1 MTTPPPHEDR
11 HDDPRDDPRD
21 ERHDDLRDDRH
32 DAPRDGSR
40 QDPVAPPPKPRHPL
54 RHRSFRL
61 LFFGRTLSALG
72 DAVVPAALAIA
83 ISRAT
88 GSASALAVV
97 LGCAMVPR
105 LLLLPVGGVIADR
118 FDARKVALTTDLV
131 RCAAQIF
138 VGLELVGG
146 DPSILVLAVAETVG
160 GAASAFAIPTSA
172 PLVAGTVEEDGLLG
186 ANSLMASAASAT
198 RLGGPALAGL
208 LIFTAGPGWA
218 FLLDAA
224 SFAASAALLTLV
236 RVRRTPIPRRSMR
249 ADLVQ
254 GWTEVRARDWYW
266 TSLIAHAVWN
276 GAAAVLATLGPLIAH
291 HRRGGDG
298 MWVLM
303 LEAGS
308 VGLLTGSLLASRAR
322 LRRPVLTGNLALTSY
337 ALPLV
342 LLAADAPAV
351 PLIVSYGLALGALG
365 FFNPVWESYV
375 FSSVPAGVLARV
387 TSYDWL
393 LSLGAMPVGYALAPL
408 ACDAFG
414 PAVPLYVAAALVAA
428 LCLGTAAVPGVRHAT
443 TVTDAPRERAPVTV

>member
-1 MTTPPPHEDR
+1 MTTTPPPGTTPGPAAGKR
-11 HDDPRDDPRD
+11 
-21 ERHDDLRDDRH
+21 
-32 DAPRDGSR
+32 
-40 QDPVAPPPKPRHPL
+40 RHPL
-54 RHRSFRL
+54 RQRPFRL
-61 LFFGRTLSALG
+61 LFVGRTLSALG

-83 ISRAT
+83 IADAT

-118 FDARKVALTTDLV
+118 FDARKVALVTDLV
-131 RCAAQIF
+131 RCVTQVF
-138 VGLELVGG
+138 VGLELIGS
-146 DPSILVLAVAETVG
+146 DPSILLLALAETVG
-160 GAASAFAIPTSA
+160 GTASAFSIPTAA
-172 PLVAGTVEEDGLLG
+172 PLVAGTVEEDGLLS
-186 ANSLMASAASAT
+186 ANSLMASAQNAT

-224 SFAASAALLTLV
+224 SFAASAALLTVV
-236 RVRRTPIPRRSMR
+236 RVRRTPIPHRSMR
-249 ADLVQ
+249 ADLIQ
-254 GWTEVRARDWYW
+254 GWTEVRSRDWYW
-266 TSLIAHAVWN
+266 TSLIAHATWN
-276 GAAAVLATLGPLIAH
+276 GAAAVLATLGPLIVH
-291 HRRGGDG
+291 DRKGGNG
-298 MWVLM
+298 MWVVM

-308 VGLLTGSLLASRAR
+308 VGLLVGSLLAARAR

-342 LLAADAPAV
+342 LLAAGAPAWT
-351 PLIVSYGLALGALG
+351 LIASYGLALGALG

-375 FSSVPAGVLARV
+375 FASVPAGVLARV

-393 LSLGAMPVGYALAPL
+393 LSLAAMPVGYALAPL
-408 ACDAFG
+408 ASHALG

-443 TVTDAPRERAPVTV
+443 TDGTAAAEGTAAAGTVPEDTAPAAV